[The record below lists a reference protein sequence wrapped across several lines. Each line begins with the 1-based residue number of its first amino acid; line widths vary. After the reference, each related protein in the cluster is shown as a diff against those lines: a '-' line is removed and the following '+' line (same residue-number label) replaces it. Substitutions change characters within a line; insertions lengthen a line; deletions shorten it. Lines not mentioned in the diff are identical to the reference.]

1 MKLIL
6 EMTLAVLVRTVVER
20 IKAIN
25 RYNLYYLWYNGY
37 AAEQRERQQLKM
49 ARLALGK
56 GKALPWS
63 RFNKH
68 IVYNNQI
75 VFLPVPLDLSTAL
88 LAGSISSIYQYCSIY
103 TSLYF
108 CSRNNGNRNVLL
120 KYKKL

>member
-20 IKAIN
+20 IKVIN
-25 RYNLYYLWYNGY
+25 RYNGY

-49 ARLALGK
+49 ARLALGQR
-56 GKALPWS
+56 KALPWS

-75 VFLPVPLDLSTAL
+75 VFLPILLKLDLSTAL
-88 LAGSISSIYQYCSIY
+88 LAGSISSIYQCRSIY

-108 CSRNNGNRNVLL
+108 CSCNNGNQNALL
-120 KYKKL
+120 K

>member
-1 MKLIL
+1 
-6 EMTLAVLVRTVVER
+6 MTLVVLVRTVVER

-25 RYNLYYLWYNGY
+25 RYNGY
-37 AAEQRERQQLKM
+37 AAEQQERQQLKM

-56 GKALPWS
+56 GKTLLWS

-88 LAGSISSIYQYCSIY
+88 LAGSISSIYQYRSIY

-108 CSRNNGNRNVLL
+108 CSYNNGNRNVLL

>member
-1 MKLIL
+1 
-6 EMTLAVLVRTVVER
+6 MTLVRTVVER

-25 RYNLYYLWYNGY
+25 RYNGY
-37 AAEQRERQQLKM
+37 AAKQRERQQLKM

-75 VFLPVPLDLSTAL
+75 VLLPVPLDLSTAPH
-88 LAGSISSIYQYCSIY
+88 AGSISSIYQY
-103 TSLYF
+103 
-108 CSRNNGNRNVLL
+108 R
-120 KYKKL
+120 

>member
-1 MKLIL
+1 MKLTL

-25 RYNLYYLWYNGY
+25 RYNGY

-63 RFNKH
+63 RFINKN

-75 VFLPVPLDLSTAL
+75 IFLPVLLDLSTAL
-88 LAGSISSIYQYCSIY
+88 LAGSISSTAQSIHRY
-103 TSLYF
+103 I
-108 CSRNNGNRNVLL
+108 LL
-120 KYKKL
+120 V

>member
-20 IKAIN
+20 IKSIN
-25 RYNLYYLWYNGY
+25 RYNSYT
-37 AAEQRERQQLKM
+37 AEQRERQQLKM

-68 IVYNNQI
+68 VVYNIQI

-88 LAGSISSIYQYCSIY
+88 LAGSISMQYLRISTAQSTHHYIFARVIMAIEMY
-103 TSLYF
+103 Y
-108 CSRNNGNRNVLL
+108 
-120 KYKKL
+120 

>member
-25 RYNLYYLWYNGY
+25 RYNGY

-63 RFNKH
+63 RFNIKTYR
-68 IVYNNQI
+68 VQ
-75 VFLPVPLDLSTAL
+75 
-88 LAGSISSIYQYCSIY
+88 
-103 TSLYF
+103 
-108 CSRNNGNRNVLL
+108 
-120 KYKKL
+120 

>member
-20 IKAIN
+20 IKATN
-25 RYNLYYLWYNGY
+25 RYNGY
-37 AAEQRERQQLKM
+37 AAEQQEWQQLKM

-75 VFLPVPLDLSTAL
+75 IFLPVPLDLSTAL
-88 LAGSISSIYQYCSIY
+88 LAEYIYQYRSIY

-108 CSRNNGNRNVLL
+108 CSCNNGNRNALL
-120 KYKKL
+120 KCKKL

>member
-1 MKLIL
+1 MKLML

-25 RYNLYYLWYNGY
+25 RYNGY

-75 VFLPVPLDLSTAL
+75 IFLPIPLDLSTAL
-88 LAGSISSIYQYCSIY
+88 LAGSISSIYQYHSIY

-108 CSRNNGNRNVLL
+108 CSCNNDNQNVLL
-120 KYKKL
+120 K

>member
-1 MKLIL
+1 
-6 EMTLAVLVRTVVER
+6 MTLPVLVRTVVER
-20 IKAIN
+20 IKAMN
-25 RYNLYYLWYNGY
+25 RYNGY

-75 VFLPVPLDLSTAL
+75 IFLPVLLDLSTAL
-88 LAGSISSIYQYCSIY
+88 LAGSISSVYQYRSIY

-108 CSRNNGNRNVLL
+108 CSCNNGNRKNI
-120 KYKKL
+120 KKL

>member
-25 RYNLYYLWYNGY
+25 RYNGY

-75 VFLPVPLDLSTAL
+75 VFLPVPLDLSTACTARWIYIQYLPVPLNLHITIL
-88 LAGSISSIYQYCSIY
+88 LLNIKGFDEC
-103 TSLYF
+103 
-108 CSRNNGNRNVLL
+108 
-120 KYKKL
+120 

>member
-25 RYNLYYLWYNGY
+25 RYNGY
-37 AAEQRERQQLKM
+37 AAEQREWQQLKM

-56 GKALPWS
+56 GKALLWS

-75 VFLPVPLDLSTAL
+75 IFLPVPLDLSTAP
-88 LAGSISSIYQYCSIY
+88 LAGSISSTAQSIHRY
-103 TSLYF
+103 IF
-108 CSRNNGNRNVLL
+108 ARVIMAIEMHC
-120 KYKKL
+120 

>member
-20 IKAIN
+20 LKAIN
-25 RYNLYYLWYNGY
+25 RYNGY
-37 AAEQRERQQLKM
+37 AAKQRERQQLKM

-75 VFLPVPLDLSTAL
+75 IFLPVPLDLSTAL
-88 LAGSISSIYQYCSIY
+88 LAGSISSIYLSTAQSIHHY
-103 TSLYF
+103 IFARVIWQSK
-108 CSRNNGNRNVLL
+108 CIA
-120 KYKKL
+120 KI

>member
-1 MKLIL
+1 
-6 EMTLAVLVRTVVER
+6 MTLAVLVRTVVEW

-25 RYNLYYLWYNGY
+25 RYNGY

-63 RFNKH
+63 RCNKH

-88 LAGSISSIYQYCSIY
+88 LAGSISSTDLPVPLNLHITI
-103 TSLYF
+103 F
-108 CSRNNGNRNVLL
+108 LL
-120 KYKKL
+120 V

>member
-1 MKLIL
+1 
-6 EMTLAVLVRTVVER
+6 
-20 IKAIN
+20 
-25 RYNLYYLWYNGY
+25 
-37 AAEQRERQQLKM
+37 M

-75 VFLPVPLDLSTAL
+75 IFLPVPLDLSTAL
-88 LAGSISSIYQYCSIY
+88 LPGSISSIYQYRSIY

-108 CSRNNGNRNVLL
+108 CSCNMAIEMHC
-120 KYKKL
+120 

>member
-6 EMTLAVLVRTVVER
+6 EMTLAVLVRTVVEQ

-25 RYNLYYLWYNGY
+25 RYNGY
-37 AAEQRERQQLKM
+37 AAEQREQQQLKM

-56 GKALPWS
+56 RKALPWS
-63 RFNKH
+63 RFNKR

-75 VFLPVPLDLSTAL
+75 VFLPIPLNLSTAL
-88 LAGSISSIYQYCSIY
+88 LTGSISSIYQYRSIY

-108 CSRNNGNRNVLL
+108 RLCNNGNRNALL

>member
-25 RYNLYYLWYNGY
+25 RYNGY

-56 GKALPWS
+56 GKVEP
-63 RFNKH
+63 
-68 IVYNNQI
+68 I
-75 VFLPVPLDLSTAL
+75 
-88 LAGSISSIYQYCSIY
+88 
-103 TSLYF
+103 
-108 CSRNNGNRNVLL
+108 
-120 KYKKL
+120 

>member
-6 EMTLAVLVRTVVER
+6 EMTLAALVRTVVER

-25 RYNLYYLWYNGY
+25 RYNGY

-56 GKALPWS
+56 RKGLPWS

-68 IVYNNQI
+68 IVYNKQI

-88 LAGSISSIYQYCSIY
+88 LAGSISSIYQYRSIY

-108 CSRNNGNRNVLL
+108 CSCNNGNRNVLL